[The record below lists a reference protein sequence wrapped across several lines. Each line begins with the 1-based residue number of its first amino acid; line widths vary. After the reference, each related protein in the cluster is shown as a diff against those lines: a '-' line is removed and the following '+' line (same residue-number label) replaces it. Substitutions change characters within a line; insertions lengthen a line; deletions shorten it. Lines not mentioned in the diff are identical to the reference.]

1 MKLEVMLWIVV
12 FIMVALAFL
21 FPKTRP
27 FSISVIGVA
36 IFAIVALLVIFK
48 RGEPPALGITA
59 PLAVQKPV
67 DFEQF
72 HVAKLDKADPAA
84 KSRIRVE
91 EIRFD
96 QVRAEAGAVRGSVD
110 TVVARLYNDS
120 ATYTLTDYGYY
131 LVVQDCIKTVCTTVF
146 DQRGLSS
153 MSVPPNQARD
163 VKIAI
168 RNGNAR
174 DVSSFKILGTLN
186 ILLTPTA
193 TRAEAASS
201 AQTPEPPSS

>member
-1 MKLEVMLWIVV
+1 MKLEIMLWIVV
-12 FIMVALAFL
+12 FILVALAFL
-21 FPKTRP
+21 FPKTRS
-27 FSISVIGVA
+27 FSLSLIGVA
-36 IFAIVALLVIFK
+36 IFAIVAILVIFK
-48 RGEPPALGITA
+48 HGEPVTPGATA
-59 PLAVQKPV
+59 PLAVQKRV

-72 HVAKLDKADPAA
+72 HVAKLDQADPQA
-84 KSRIRVE
+84 KNRIRVE

-96 QVRAEAGAVRGSVD
+96 QIRAEAGAVRGSVD
-110 TVVARLYNDS
+110 TIVARLYNDS

-131 LVVQDCIKTVCTTVF
+131 LVVQDCIRAVCTTVF

-168 RNGNAR
+168 RNGDAR
-174 DVSSFKILGTLN
+174 DVASVKILGTLN

-193 TRAEAASS
+193 TRAEAASG
-201 AQTPEPPSS
+201 AQSTASVP